1 MSMSTTPR
9 PDGYS
14 GAAKW
19 LHWIMAA
26 IVIFVIP
33 AGISLDKLPEGPLQD
48 RMFNLHRSF
57 GILVLALAIARVAIR
72 RSRGTPAPYAGLT
85 RFEQIAS
92 TAAHHTLYL
101 LIFVT
106 PLVGWAMMSAYRA
119 EVPVFGLFNLPPIL
133 PQSDA
138 TYKILSGVHK
148 FCGIVMA
155 LTLFAHA
162 GGAFMHAFIKRDGV
176 LHRMLPNA
184 WGPALDKVQ
193 SMLGKPNRS

>member
-1 MSMSTTPR
+1 MSISANAR

-19 LHWIMAA
+19 IHWIMAA
-26 IVIFVIP
+26 IVIVLIP

-48 RMFNLHRSF
+48 RMYNLHRSF
-57 GILVLALAIARVAIR
+57 GILVLALAIVRVAIR
-72 RSRGTPAPYAGLT
+72 RTCGAPAPYAGLT
-85 RFEQIAS
+85 KFERIAS
-92 TAAHHTLYL
+92 TAAHHTLYV

-106 PLVGWAMMSAYRA
+106 PLIGWAMMSAYRA
-119 EVPVFGLFNLPPIL
+119 DVSIFGLFYLPPIL

-138 TYKILSGVHK
+138 TYKVLAGAHK
-148 FCGIVMA
+148 FCGILMA

-176 LHRMLPNA
+176 LHRMLPDA

-193 SMLGKPNRS
+193 SMLGKPSRS